1 MTNDFLISI
10 FMCQISHIHLL
21 VGLSFHPVVQCQSGV
36 SKFVAVFLPIY
47 IVKLNG
53 TKQKTYNIKRKKKL

>member
-1 MTNDFLISI
+1 MPNKSYTFTSWTKL
-10 FMCQISHIHLL
+10 
-21 VGLSFHPVVQCQSGV
+21 HPVVQCQSGV